1 MKWKKLAAALAAAAI
16 AGAAFSACGS
26 KNEESSSS
34 AENKTSSVAE
44 KATDEVI
51 SVTVD
56 DVTTHDKFGGILANI
71 PGDEFIEHGFEY
83 GDSVDVTLSNGYEF
97 KDLPFFNGYYS
108 RKGENLLVA
117 YPGSGYV
124 NVQQNC
130 GEDLWVVAGMTE
142 GMSATFTLNEKG
154 KYSDI
159 QQAFSLKYEN
169 EREKFESD
177 EEFAN
182 FREVKVGMIADGA
195 LYRSASPCDNKYNRA
210 PYADKLAEQAGIGF
224 IIDLADNDEDIAG
237 YFADEDFNSPYF
249 KSLYEQGK
257 VAPASLGADYASE
270 AYRKSLGEA
279 LIKALD
285 SEGPILVHCTEGK
298 DRTGFVICMLS
309 ALAGAEYD
317 ELKADY
323 MVTFKNYYG
332 VTLEK
337 NEEQYNTIADNL
349 FESFIIYL
357 TDNAGEGSDLKTASE
372 AYLRDCG
379 LSDTQIAEL
388 SERLCTG
395 K

>member
-1 MKWKKLAAALAAAAI
+1 MKWKKLAAAFAAAAI

-169 EREKFESD
+169 ERERFESD

-195 LYRSASPCDNKYNRA
+195 LYRRA
-210 PYADKLAEQAGIGF
+210 
-224 IIDLADNDEDIAG
+224 
-237 YFADEDFNSPYF
+237 
-249 KSLYEQGK
+249 
-257 VAPASLGADYASE
+257 
-270 AYRKSLGEA
+270 
-279 LIKALD
+279 
-285 SEGPILVHCTEGK
+285 
-298 DRTGFVICMLS
+298 
-309 ALAGAEYD
+309 
-317 ELKADY
+317 
-323 MVTFKNYYG
+323 
-332 VTLEK
+332 
-337 NEEQYNTIADNL
+337 
-349 FESFIIYL
+349 
-357 TDNAGEGSDLKTASE
+357 
-372 AYLRDCG
+372 
-379 LSDTQIAEL
+379 
-388 SERLCTG
+388 
-395 K
+395 

>member
-1 MKWKKLAAALAAAAI
+1 MKWEKLTAALAAAAI
-16 AGAAFSACGS
+16 AGAVFSACAN
-26 KNEESSSS
+26 KEESSSS
-34 AENKTSSVAE
+34 AEKSAGSVAE
-44 KATDEVI
+44 KASDDVI
-51 SVTVD
+51 SITVD
-56 DVTTHDKFGGILANI
+56 DVTTHEKFGGILANV
-71 PGDEFIEHGFEY
+71 PGDDFLALGFDY

-117 YPGSGYV
+117 YPGSSYV

-130 GEDLWVVAGMTE
+130 GDDLWVVAGMTE
-142 GMSATFTLNEKG
+142 GVSATFTLNEKG
-154 KYSDI
+154 KYSNI

-169 EREKFESD
+169 DREKFESD

-182 FREVKVGMIADGA
+182 FREVKVGKLADGA

-210 PYADKLAEQAGIGF
+210 PCTDKLAEQAGVGF

-237 YFADEDFNSPYF
+237 YFAEDTFNSPYF

-257 VAPASLGADYASE
+257 VALASLGADYASE

-298 DRTGFVICMLS
+298 DRTGFVICVLS
-309 ALAGAEYD
+309 ALSGAEYD
-317 ELKADY
+317 ELRADY
-323 MVTFKNYYG
+323 MVTYKNYYG
-332 VTLEK
+332 VTSEK
-337 NEEQYNTIADNL
+337 NEEQYNTIADTL

-357 TDNAGEGSDLKTASE
+357 TDNAGEGSDLKTAAE

-379 LSDTQIAEL
+379 LSDAQIAGL
-388 SERLCTG
+388 SERLCSAE
-395 K
+395 

>member
-16 AGAAFSACGS
+16 AGAVFSACGN
-26 KNEESSSS
+26 KADSSSS
-34 AENKTSSVAE
+34 ADNNTSSVAE

-182 FREVKVGMIADGA
+182 FREVKVGMIADGT

-224 IIDLADNDEDIAG
+224 IIDLADNDDDIAG
-237 YFADEDFNSPYF
+237 YFAEEDFDSPYF

-357 TDNAGEGSDLKTASE
+357 TDNAGEGSDLQTASE

-379 LSDTQIAEL
+379 LTEVQIAEL
-388 SERLCTG
+388 SERLCSAE
-395 K
+395 